1 MGPWWR
7 RGAVALTIALF
18 ACLAPA
24 ASGQQ
29 PPKTPTF
36 ALLDQADAAQW
47 QTWAKGAGWQVIAPP
62 AGLAPDAPIDAR
74 AQALAAAVQDAI
86 RNSGVDAAHVYLAGR
101 GAASGAVFYV
111 ASRLPD
117 VFAAAFA
124 LGGSPQPAIDGGR
137 IFTAN
142 FTNTPV
148 LWAGSGDADQALAA
162 KLKAAGLNL
171 EWRST
176 SGLTIGSVVQWLAG
190 HAREEFPTEIDCET
204 NSVEFARCFWTQ
216 VAKFNAA
223 ERNDVL
229 PTTLIP
235 PSSGAV
241 LDLGAFGYQAD
252 EPGPGVLVSSLP
264 PKYDGPLKMGD
275 RLLELDGKPIEN
287 ARQYEQTLRDATE
300 ERAAVV
306 LVARGA
312 ERRRIETRIRMPARP
327 TSVTARVQAKY
338 LPADD
343 EIRIVTR
350 AVTELRVTI
359 PPHWVPA
366 TLYWNGLP
374 LEEIR
379 TPGCLALTMRN
390 ELLHSEK
397 CP

>member
-1 MGPWWR
+1 
-7 RGAVALTIALF
+7 
-18 ACLAPA
+18 
-24 ASGQQ
+24 
-29 PPKTPTF
+29 
-36 ALLDQADAAQW
+36 
-47 QTWAKGAGWQVIAPP
+47 
-62 AGLAPDAPIDAR
+62 
-74 AQALAAAVQDAI
+74 
-86 RNSGVDAAHVYLAGR
+86 
-101 GAASGAVFYV
+101 
-111 ASRLPD
+111 
-117 VFAAAFA
+117 
-124 LGGSPQPAIDGGR
+124 
-137 IFTAN
+137 
-142 FTNTPV
+142 
-148 LWAGSGDADQALAA
+148 
-162 KLKAAGLNL
+162 
-171 EWRST
+171 
-176 SGLTIGSVVQWLAG
+176 
-190 HAREEFPTEIDCET
+190 
-204 NSVEFARCFWTQ
+204 
-216 VAKFNAA
+216 
-223 ERNDVL
+223 
-229 PTTLIP
+229 
-235 PSSGAV
+235 
-241 LDLGAFGYQAD
+241 
-252 EPGPGVLVSSLP
+252 
-264 PKYDGPLKMGD
+264 MGD

-350 AVTELRVTI
+350 AVTELHVTI